1 VEPGLGTSV
10 RNMQL
15 LADQRRLVL
24 NRQPQSRRSAH
35 SPAMPSGVQ
44 GLAESLYYK
53 VVDWRGGRL
62 IVRIV
67 IFDREDN
74 FFVPP
79 SSVVVCMNDS
89 TN

>member
-1 VEPGLGTSV
+1 
-10 RNMQL
+10 
-15 LADQRRLVL
+15 
-24 NRQPQSRRSAH
+24 
-35 SPAMPSGVQ
+35 MPSGVQ